1 MWYKCRCI
9 KEMHCMN
16 SGNIST
22 TLLDFY
28 KGEDYTVDFV
38 YGNNYIVGLG
48 YGWDDYINLSE
59 KEFNE
64 YFELI
69 NE

>member
-1 MWYKCRCI
+1 
-9 KEMHCMN
+9 MN

>member
-1 MWYKCRCI
+1 
-9 KEMHCMN
+9 MN
-16 SGNIST
+16 SRNIST

-28 KGEDYTVDFV
+28 EGINYTVDFA